1 MVSTDI
7 IGTSCFR
14 RGIHVGD
21 EPLLDSRK
29 LVVEIFKPA
38 RVFAVFISLVMHL
51 L

>member
-7 IGTSCFR
+7 IGTSCFH

-21 EPLLDSRK
+21 EPLQDSR
-29 LVVEIFKPA
+29 LVVEILKPA